1 MPAAMIPWVRRIAV
15 FDLIVTA
22 PLALPVLNVYVVAW
36 LFSGFG
42 LLGSPAVWLPLPL
55 STVLFCSLAGLLG
68 ILWNGCRVL
77 RPDDVLLMRADVCG
91 RCAVAAV
98 LAYYLLACAAPVV
111 LWLFVVSELGGAIVE
126 GWALTRRPQP

>member
-1 MPAAMIPWVRRIAV
+1 MPASLTPWVRRVAW

-22 PLALPVLNVYVVAW
+22 PLALPVLNDHVVAL

-42 LLGSPAVWLPLPL
+42 LLGAPAAWLPLPL
-55 STVLFCSLAGLLG
+55 SASLFCSLAGLLG

-77 RPDDVLLMRADVCG
+77 RPDDVLLMRADVLG
-91 RCAVAAV
+91 RCAVATA

-111 LWLFVVSELGGAIVE
+111 LWLFVASELGGAAVE
-126 GWALTRRPQP
+126 RVALARGAAK